1 MKEKRK
7 ANADSVRRHREKQKE
22 ELQAAINVPI
32 EIPDYPLSEYE
43 LIRQKNIEDIQNAMK
58 ASGLFDM

>member
-1 MKEKRK
+1 MKQLKLGKRK
-7 ANADSVRRHREKQKE
+7 KKSMKIED
-22 ELQAAINVPI
+22 I